1 MKEKIYGLR
10 FDTSFKNVFGAHYF
24 LKQFFKDI
32 FHEEMKNITY
42 IDKEAF
48 KENKHLS
55 YSIFDLLIRGK
66 DEFVIFEM
74 QNQDLK
80 NIEARVTMYLS
91 KYYARQN
98 VGKKYEQVKP
108 IKMRLILNYPYGK
121 KEVLKEYQAME
132 KRLLEQFGIY
142 FDIKIWN
149 IIEALK
155 HEKTLDYKYALLF
168 VLDLL
173 PKKEA
178 REILGTLKKE
188 KRFEKIVYRIELY
201 NADFKTYEKLKNEE
215 ERQMKLEDVAQAY
228 KKEGIEIGKKQG
240 KKQGEKIGEKQGIM
254 KTTLSMLQEGLDLSL
269 IERITGLSEK
279 EILNLQNNS
288 SSSL

>member
-10 FDTSFKNVFGAHYF
+10 FDTSFKNVFCNHHF

-32 FHEEMKNITY
+32 FHEEVKNITY
-42 IDKEAF
+42 IDKEVF

-108 IKMRLILNYPYGK
+108 IKMRLILNYPYG
-121 KEVLKEYQAME
+121 
-132 KRLLEQFGIY
+132 I
-142 FDIKIWN
+142 
-149 IIEALK
+149 
-155 HEKTLDYKYALLF
+155 
-168 VLDLL
+168 
-173 PKKEA
+173 
-178 REILGTLKKE
+178 
-188 KRFEKIVYRIELY
+188 
-201 NADFKTYEKLKNEE
+201 
-215 ERQMKLEDVAQAY
+215 
-228 KKEGIEIGKKQG
+228 
-240 KKQGEKIGEKQGIM
+240 
-254 KTTLSMLQEGLDLSL
+254 
-269 IERITGLSEK
+269 
-279 EILNLQNNS
+279 
-288 SSSL
+288 